1 MSQVAVTAVQRV
13 LRIFESF
20 SIQQTP
26 LSLTELAQATDTPKS
41 TCHAIVNTLVM
52 EG

>member
-26 LSLTELAQATDTPKS
+26 LSLTELAHATDTPKS